1 MSIQLINGEKI
12 YYAFLSGATAVIKE
26 KNELNKINVFPVPD
40 GDTGTNLAF
49 TMNAII
55 EDAKVLESAKKTLG
69 TIADAALIGARGNSG
84 IIFAQFINGLY
95 IGLEDKK
102 DISIRSFS
110 TSVKEAVSY
119 ARKSITNPVEGTMIT
134 VMSDWSDSLES
145 LKDMTEDFTEVF
157 TNSLVV
163 AMESVRTTPDK
174 LKVLRDASVVDA
186 GAKGFYYFL
195 EGFAQFLKSGKID
208 ITNYDFDQIDIVEP
222 VEHSFGNMDLTHRYC
237 SEALVKGEN
246 LSVED
251 IRNALSDMGDSL
263 IVAGNSSKVRIHLHT
278 NSPAEMIERLTDFG
292 QIIQQKADDMV
303 RQYESGYKR
312 KHKIALIT
320 DSIADLPKELMDH
333 HQIHMIP
340 LNLLVEESIYLDK
353 VTISPSKLYSLMEE
367 SNNYPSSSQPTPK
380 GAENFL
386 NAVAVNYD
394 SIIVIT
400 VSKKMSGTH
409 DTLKNAAAKLAEAG
423 KKITVIDS
431 KLNSGAQGLVVLK
444 AAEEI
449 AKGKSFEVIVL
460 EIEHT
465 IKNTLIYVSV
475 DTLKYMVKSGRLK
488 KVQGFAAKLLNLKP
502 IVSIDKEGDGIIIG
516 KVFSKKAN
524 SRKLISLVNQLVE
537 NQEIVSYA
545 IVHADAEEKATEYA
559 KVFTSLIGKSPTYTT
574 NISSIVAMN
583 AGVGCVAIALTI
595 N

>member
-1 MSIQLINGEKI
+1 MSTQLINGEKI

-95 IGLEDKK
+95 IGLEDKQ

-145 LKDMTEDFTEVF
+145 LKEKTEDFTEMF

-163 AMESVRTTPDK
+163 AMESVRTTPEK

-208 ITNYDFDQIDIVEP
+208 MTKYDFDQIDIVEP
-222 VEHSFGNMDLTHRYC
+222 AEHLIGNMDLSHRYC
-237 SEALVKGEN
+237 TEALVKGEN
-246 LSVED
+246 LNIED

-278 NSPAEMIERLTDFG
+278 NSPAEMIETLMDFG

-312 KHKIALIT
+312 KHKIALVT

-353 VTISPSKLYSLMEE
+353 VTISPSKLYRLMEE

-386 NAVAVNYD
+386 NTVAANYD
-394 SIIVIT
+394 SVIVIT

-409 DTLKNAAAKLAEAG
+409 DTLRNAAGKLAESG

-431 KLNSGAQGLVVLK
+431 KLNSGAQGLIVLK

-449 AKGKSFEVIVL
+449 AKGKPFEEVVQ
-460 EIEHT
+460 EIEDT

-537 NQEIVSYA
+537 NKEIISYA

-559 KVFTSLIGKSPTYTT
+559 KVFTNLIGKSPTYTT

-583 AGVGCVAIALTI
+583 AGVGCVAIALTT